1 RVLRQ
6 RRRCDGHAQH
16 ERAQNDREF
25 PHAMSPGWLPG
36 PSWSRSRF
44 YIRIPARRGACIAR
58 PAALPSSATGR
69 LHMASA
75 NTIVKQVVLKAPLER
90 VWQAIADSERFGH
103 WFGAE
108 VDGAFTP
115 GARLQAKIR
124 PTRVD
129 PEIAKFQEPYDGVA
143 FVLLVERVEPM
154 RLLSFRWHP
163 GGTDVGPDAPDD
175 ETTLVEFALEET
187 DGGTR
192 LTITESGFERE

>member
-1 RVLRQ
+1 CPLVG
-6 RRRCDGHAQH
+6 C
-16 ERAQNDREF
+16 RAR
-25 PHAMSPGWLPG
+25 HG
-36 PSWSRSRF
+36 PVAAL
-44 YIRIPARRGACIAR
+44 YPNPPRRGACIAR
-58 PAALPSSATGR
+58 SAVLSSSATGR
-69 LHMASA
+69 LHMTSA
-75 NTIVKQVVLKAPLER
+75 NTIVKQVVLKAPLEW

-108 VDGAFTP
+108 VDGAFAP

-163 GGTDVGPDAPDD
+163 GVDAGPDAPDD
-175 ETTLVEFALEET
+175 ETTLVEL
-187 DGGTR
+187 
-192 LTITESGFERE
+192 

>member
-1 RVLRQ
+1 
-6 RRRCDGHAQH
+6 
-16 ERAQNDREF
+16 
-25 PHAMSPGWLPG
+25 M
-36 PSWSRSRF
+36 
-44 YIRIPARRGACIAR
+44 
-58 PAALPSSATGR
+58 T
-69 LHMASA
+69 SA

-108 VDGAFTP
+108 VDGAFAP
-115 GARLQAKIR
+115 GARLQARIR

-192 LTITESGFERE
+192 LTITESGFERVPLARRAQAIRDNTGGWEAQAGLIAKYLAQDDA

>member
-1 RVLRQ
+1 
-6 RRRCDGHAQH
+6 
-16 ERAQNDREF
+16 
-25 PHAMSPGWLPG
+25 
-36 PSWSRSRF
+36 
-44 YIRIPARRGACIAR
+44 
-58 PAALPSSATGR
+58 
-69 LHMASA
+69 MAGA

-90 VWQAIADSERFGH
+90 VWQAIADPERFGH

-108 VDGAFTP
+108 VDGAFAP

-129 PEIAKFQEPYDGVA
+129 PEIAKSQEPYDGVA

-187 DGGTR
+187 DGGVR
-192 LTITESGFERE
+192 LAITESGFERVPLARRAQAIRDNTGGWEAQAGLIAKYLAQDDA